1 MATNLNVSELDFDK
15 IQTNLKTHL
24 QAQTEFQ
31 DYNFDGSNL
40 ATLVDALAYA
50 THYNGVYANA
60 AVNESFLDSAQVRN
74 SIVSHAKALGYTPS
88 SATAPSA
95 TIRLVFNTAT
105 SSVNIDKG
113 TKFSGTYQGTSY
125 NFVTIDAYT
134 ATNDTGIY
142 TIDIPISQGEYFTKT
157 YTWLDNTT
165 QRFVLNEVD
174 IDRASIDVAVNGDFW
189 VLNEGEL
196 ALLDGDSQVFF
207 VQENQDNQTEVY
219 FGPDSG
225 LFGARPL
232 NNNPIIISYVRTKG
246 AASNGT
252 TTFSIPGLVGGFDAQ
267 DITITTVDAST
278 LGSDAEE
285 IENIRFRAPKNYERQ
300 GRAVTSEDYKA
311 IISDRFGDV
320 QAINVWGGEENDPPK
335 YGKVL
340 IAIKPTVG
348 EELSPITKTKLIDEI
363 LKPYN
368 IVAITP
374 EIVDPEYIYVATNS
388 NIKYKKSLT
397 NKSTGEL
404 TTVVEAA
411 IEAQFNSDL
420 NEFGSTL
427 RYSGI
432 VASIDNAEASIISN
446 VTTIQMSRRFLKDS
460 TNTAGIYEIQYYN
473 KIIPGTVVSS
483 TIVKTDVA
491 DYAIMDDG
499 LGVMTLYNITAQA
512 FENIEMGTVDYT
524 TGKIE
529 LNGFLTEIDIN
540 QSISIYAAPED
551 TDISSEKNLLILFD
565 SATIEATPI

>member
-207 VQENQDNQTEVY
+207 VQENQDNQTEGY

>member
-1 MATNLNVSELDFDK
+1 
-15 IQTNLKTHL
+15 
-24 QAQTEFQ
+24 
-31 DYNFDGSNL
+31 
-40 ATLVDALAYA
+40 
-50 THYNGVYANA
+50 
-60 AVNESFLDSAQVRN
+60 
-74 SIVSHAKALGYTPS
+74 
-88 SATAPSA
+88 
-95 TIRLVFNTAT
+95 
-105 SSVNIDKG
+105 VNIDKG

-142 TIDIPISQGEYFTKT
+142 TIDMPISQGEYFTKT

>member
-40 ATLVDALAYA
+40 ATLIDALAYA

>member
-105 SSVNIDKG
+105 SFVNIDKG

>member
-1 MATNLNVSELDFDK
+1 
-15 IQTNLKTHL
+15 
-24 QAQTEFQ
+24 
-31 DYNFDGSNL
+31 
-40 ATLVDALAYA
+40 
-50 THYNGVYANA
+50 
-60 AVNESFLDSAQVRN
+60 
-74 SIVSHAKALGYTPS
+74 
-88 SATAPSA
+88 
-95 TIRLVFNTAT
+95 
-105 SSVNIDKG
+105 
-113 TKFSGTYQGTSY
+113 
-125 NFVTIDAYT
+125 
-134 ATNDTGIY
+134 
-142 TIDIPISQGEYFTKT
+142 
-157 YTWLDNTT
+157 
-165 QRFVLNEVD
+165 
-174 IDRASIDVAVNGDFW
+174 
-189 VLNEGEL
+189 
-196 ALLDGDSQVFF
+196 
-207 VQENQDNQTEVY
+207 
-219 FGPDSG
+219 
-225 LFGARPL
+225 
-232 NNNPIIISYVRTKG
+232 
-246 AASNGT
+246 
-252 TTFSIPGLVGGFDAQ
+252 
-267 DITITTVDAST
+267 
-278 LGSDAEE
+278 
-285 IENIRFRAPKNYERQ
+285 
-300 GRAVTSEDYKA
+300 
-311 IISDRFGDV
+311 
-320 QAINVWGGEENDPPK
+320 
-335 YGKVL
+335 
-340 IAIKPTVG
+340 
-348 EELSPITKTKLIDEI
+348 
-363 LKPYN
+363 
-368 IVAITP
+368 VAITP

>member
-40 ATLVDALAYA
+40 ATLIDALAYA

-105 SSVNIDKG
+105 SFVNIDKG